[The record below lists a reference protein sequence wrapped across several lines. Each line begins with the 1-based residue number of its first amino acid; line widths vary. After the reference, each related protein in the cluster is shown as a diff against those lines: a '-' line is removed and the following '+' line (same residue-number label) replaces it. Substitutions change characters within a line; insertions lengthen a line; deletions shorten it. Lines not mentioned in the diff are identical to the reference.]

1 MRSLLILGL
10 VLILL
15 PLGLS
20 DAATVVGPQAATG
33 SAPPSATNDYPTAAR
48 ADYVFACMNE
58 NGGTEEALQKCSC
71 AIDVIASLLPYKNY
85 EQADTVLRMQ
95 RTTGYLADEFRT
107 DAAKTMVRRLW
118 ESQAEATVRCF

>member
-1 MRSLLILGL
+1 MRSQLILGL

-33 SAPPSATNDYPTAAR
+33 PAPPPATNDYPTAAR

-95 RTTGYLADEFRT
+95 RATGYLADEFRT
-107 DAAKTMVRRLW
+107 DVAKTMVRRLW